1 MDPVR
6 VHDDEP
12 PRARERAA
20 EILRASRARLMVDRR
35 AQTALA
41 ACLAVVLAVSVRT
54 MASAPGP
61 AVGADAGSPPASIDV
76 PADRRVVTI
85 PSAAPLPGVAPGSRV
100 DLVARSALLVA
111 DAVVTG
117 TAEGAVS
124 VAVPAASAPAVA
136 DAASIGEVWVVLR
149 PG

>member
-1 MDPVR
+1 MDSVR

-20 EILRASRARLMVDRR
+20 EIVRAARARLMIDRR
-35 AQTALA
+35 TQTALA
-41 ACLAVVLAVSVRT
+41 ACLALVLTMAVRT
-54 MASAPGP
+54 MASSPGR
-61 AVGADAGSPPASIDV
+61 AVGRDAGSPPTTVVV
-76 PADRRVVTI
+76 PPDHRVVTI
-85 PSAAPLPGVAPGSRV
+85 PAGAPLPGVAPGSRV
-100 DLVARSALLVA
+100 DLVARSSLLVA

-117 TAEGAVS
+117 TQESAVS

-136 DAASIGEVWVVLR
+136 EAASIGEVWVVLR

>member
-12 PRARERAA
+12 PRARERAT
-20 EILRASRARLMVDRR
+20 EMLRASRARLMVDRR
-35 AQTALA
+35 VQSALA
-41 ACLAVVLAVSVRT
+41 ACLAVVLAVSMHA
-54 MASAPGP
+54 MATAPGP
-61 AVGADAGSPPASIDV
+61 AVGADAASPATTVAV
-76 PADRRVVTI
+76 PPDHRVVTI
-85 PSAAPLPGVAPGSRV
+85 PAGAPLPGVAPGSRV
-100 DLVARSALLVA
+100 DLVARSTLLVP

-117 TAEGAVS
+117 TSGGAVS

-136 DAASIGEVWVVLR
+136 EAASIGEVWVVLR